1 MAELVAADN
10 TRIVLKSE
18 SALVGRRS
26 HDGSFIPDIDLADLE
41 GGQTVSRSH
50 ARVFRDNGTWQL
62 QVESTITNET
72 VVAGRPVAPGEQVA
86 LANGDEIRLGKVT
99 LVFRVGI
106 EAPPPNPDATLVRAV
121 EAPAELRSG
130 DQVIP
135 LNAPDGRL
143 LSLGRH
149 SDDRSYRPDI
159 DLGDQSGGRTVSR
172 QHA

>member
-50 ARVFRDNGTWQL
+50 ARGFRDNGTWQL
-62 QVESTITNET
+62 QVEWTITNET

-86 LANGDEIRLGKVT
+86 LANGDEIRLGRGDPGFWVGN
-99 LVFRVGI
+99 RV
-106 EAPPPNPDATLVRAV
+106 PPPTPDAR
-121 EAPAELRSG
+121 
-130 DQVIP
+130 
-135 LNAPDGRL
+135 
-143 LSLGRH
+143 
-149 SDDRSYRPDI
+149 
-159 DLGDQSGGRTVSR
+159 
-172 QHA
+172 